1 MAQFDLFRHAR
12 NKRYPLLLDLQAD
25 LLRDLATRI
34 VAPLTPV
41 KRLGA
46 KPISRLN
53 PVVTVDGGEYAILFQ
68 ELAALPATA
77 IGAAAGNLRNRRD
90 ELIAALDLLFTGV

>member
-12 NKRYPLLLDLQAD
+12 NKRYPFLLDIQAD
-25 LLRDLATRI
+25 LLRDLATRV

-41 KRLGA
+41 KRLGR

-53 PVVTVDGGEYAILFQ
+53 PVVAVDGAEYAILFQ
-68 ELAALPATA
+68 ELAALPVTA
-77 IGAAAGNLRNRRD
+77 IGDTVGSLRSRRD
-90 ELIAALDLLFTGV
+90 ELIAALDLLFTGI

>member
-12 NKRYPLLLDLQAD
+12 NKRYPFLLDLQAN
-25 LLRDLATRI
+25 LLRDLATRV

-41 KRLGA
+41 KRLSG

-53 PVVTVDGGEYAILFQ
+53 PIVELGGTTYAILFQ
-68 ELAALPATA
+68 ELAVLPVTALRTS
-77 IGAAAGNLRNRRD
+77 AGSLRPRRD
-90 ELIAALDLLFTGV
+90 ELIAALDLLFTGI